1 MAPPGQRNNEWEESE
16 KWMNSLKSVILRG
29 LSIRSCRLIFTTL
42 FEMKSQKHS
51 EVFINCIVSI
61 EYQYDSKDHQGQG
74 VVIDDDAGVS

>member
-1 MAPPGQRNNEWEESE
+1 MGGIGKVDELED
-16 KWMNSLKSVILRG
+16 SLKSVILRG
-29 LSIRSCRLIFTTL
+29 LSIRSCRL

-51 EVFINCIVSI
+51 EVFIKCIVSI

>member
-1 MAPPGQRNNEWEESE
+1 MGEIGEVDELE
-16 KWMNSLKSVILRG
+16 DSLKSVILRG
-29 LSIRSCRLIFTTL
+29 LSIRSCGLIFTTL

-51 EVFINCIVSI
+51 EVFIKCIVSI